1 MSTDESRG
9 LHWALGRSGAKRFGS
24 LRGTGKP
31 EKSQPARGRKTGR
44 VCCLRGQLKEEHPG
58 LTRVLWLRGQWG
70 EAQEVAADSAV
81 WVPLETLRGA
91 VAWSSGGEGLPQG
104 ALVAEMGRSRPILPG
119 VLFAEP
125 LPGSASPEVMCLLT
139 IGPNTMGPTLRK
151 PEFRPA

>member
-1 MSTDESRG
+1 MRSSREYVSTDESRG

-44 VCCLRGQLKEEHPG
+44 VCCLRGQLKDEHPG

-91 VAWSSGGEGLPQG
+91 VAWSSGVKACPRGLLWQRWGEVGQFFRG
-104 ALVAEMGRSRPILPG
+104 C
-119 VLFAEP
+119 
-125 LPGSASPEVMCLLT
+125 CLLS
-139 IGPNTMGPTLRK
+139 PCQAQHHQR
-151 PEFRPA
+151 